1 VVKAVLAPG
10 RNLSKNRLLRRYIE
24 GTPRTPAIEAGV
36 RSSKG
41 RCMMLV
47 VKVSRFR
54 PGQLEPEPLLVTVDQ
69 EVAKRVVELI
79 RESLSREVRDES
91 VTRVSARS
99 RTDD

>member
-1 VVKAVLAPG
+1 V
-10 RNLSKNRLLRRYIE
+10 
-24 GTPRTPAIEAGV
+24 
-36 RSSKG
+36 
-41 RCMMLV
+41 LV

-79 RESLSREVRDES
+79 RESLSREVRDGS
-91 VTRVSARS
+91 VTTVSPCS